1 MNSLNFDLK
10 QDTEHKLNKILG
22 MYPDKDA
29 FFRNVIIYH
38 IKRIQKEQ
46 INIQA
51 DMIDFEKKYGIS
63 TKDFYNQ
70 YKSGKKGDNEDVLI
84 WAGIYE
90 MYIENTKKL
99 SEIQ

>member
-1 MNSLNFDLK
+1 MNNLTLNLNK
-10 QDTEHKLNKILG
+10 DTEHKLVKVLA
-22 MYPDKDA
+22 MYLDKDA
-29 FFRNVIIYH
+29 FFRDVISYQ
-38 IKRIQKEQ
+38 IKRMQNEQ

-51 DMIDFEKKYGIS
+51 DLYDYEKKFGIS

-70 YKSGKKGDNEDVLI
+70 YKAGEKGDNEDTLI

-90 MYIENTKKL
+90 MFLDNMQKL

>member
-1 MNSLNFDLK
+1 MNTFNLDLK
-10 QDTEHKLNKILG
+10 QDTEYKLRKILG
-22 MYPDKDA
+22 MYSDKDA

-51 DMIDFEKKYGIS
+51 DMFDFEKKYGVS

-70 YKSGKKGDNEDVLI
+70 YKSGKKGDNEDTLI

-90 MYIENTKKL
+90 MYMENKRKL